1 MPALPSSVEVAAYR
15 IAAEALTNVV
25 RHSDAKLASVRLA
38 ADDGALEM
46 IITDDG
52 SSIAPWSPG
61 LGLASIKTRAS
72 EVGGVL
78 RGGSNRRGWSG
89 DRRPPARSQSM
100 IKVLVADDHPVVRD
114 GLRALFAEYPN
125 IDLIGEAATGRE
137 AIKAAVIDKPDVII
151 MDLAMPDTDGFSATT
166 EISRVA
172 PDVAV
177 LVLTMSDDDVTVT
190 RAMRAG
196 ARGYLLKGATK
207 EEILRAVTAVADGQ
221 AIFGP
226 VVAQR
231 VLARLGAPS
240 TNEDP
245 FPQLTPREHDVL
257 RLLAQGL
264 SNSAIADRLGL
275 SLKTVNNNTSSI
287 FTKLNVAGRTEAAIL
302 ARDRGLGRA

>member
-1 MPALPSSVEVAAYR
+1 
-15 IAAEALTNVV
+15 
-25 RHSDAKLASVRLA
+25 
-38 ADDGALEM
+38 
-46 IITDDG
+46 
-52 SSIAPWSPG
+52 
-61 LGLASIKTRAS
+61 
-72 EVGGVL
+72 
-78 RGGSNRRGWSG
+78 
-89 DRRPPARSQSM
+89 M

-114 GLRALFAEYPN
+114 GLRALFDEYPN

-137 AIKAAVIDKPDVII
+137 AIKAAVINRPDVII
-151 MDLAMPDTDGFSATT
+151 MDLAMPDTDGFSATA

-190 RAMRAG
+190 KAMRAG

-226 VVAQR
+226 AVAQR
-231 VLARLGAPS
+231 VLARLGAPAAD
-240 TNEDP
+240 EDP

-264 SNSAIADRLGL
+264 SNSVIADRLGL
-275 SLKTVNNNTSSI
+275 SLKTVNNNTSAI
-287 FTKLNVAGRTEAAIL
+287 FTKLNVGTCTEAAIL
-302 ARDRGLGRA
+302 ARDRGLGHA